1 LQGIP
6 FEIMSP
12 YYRKLRRAI
21 GSDILLVPSVAAIIR
36 DDQSRLLL
44 QKKHDGSWSLP
55 AGAIEPGESPEQA
68 VAREIL
74 EETGLECIGGNIVG
88 VFGGPSFRHTY
99 PNSDQVEYVVVLFKC
114 LARPCREIMDTGE
127 TALIQYFS
135 RAEMPP
141 LALPYDIDL
150 LYAGPNQAV

>member
-1 LQGIP
+1 
-6 FEIMSP
+6 MSP
-12 YYRKLRRAI
+12 YYEKLRRAI
-21 GSDILLVPSVAAIIR
+21 GSDVLLIPSVAAIIH
-36 DDQSRLLL
+36 DDQGRLLL

-74 EETGLECIGGNIVG
+74 EETGLECIGSNIVG
-88 VFGGPSFRHTY
+88 VFGGSSYRHIY
-99 PNSDQVEYVVVLFKC
+99 PNTDRVEYVVVMFRC
-114 LARPCREIMDTGE
+114 IARPCRELIDTGE
-127 TALIQYFS
+127 TSIIQYFS

-150 LYAGPNQAV
+150 LYSETG